1 MSWRF
6 ERSAGLTRLLDVVI
20 KTFGVDN
27 IDIRY
32 VVNNLTG
39 KKVMKNKWCG
49 EDEDEGE
56 GKDEG
61 EDEDEDEGEDE
72 GEGEGEGE
80 R

>member
-32 VVNNLTG
+32 VNDLIWWE
-39 KKVMKNKWCG
+39 MK
-49 EDEDEGE
+49 
-56 GKDEG
+56 
-61 EDEDEDEGEDE
+61 
-72 GEGEGEGE
+72 
-80 R
+80 